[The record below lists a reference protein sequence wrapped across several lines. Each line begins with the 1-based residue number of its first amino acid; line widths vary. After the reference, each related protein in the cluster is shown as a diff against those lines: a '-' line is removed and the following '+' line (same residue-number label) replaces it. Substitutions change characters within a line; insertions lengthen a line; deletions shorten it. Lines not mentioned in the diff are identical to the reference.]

1 MRLFKESLTD
11 FLALCVTVLI
21 LVTGFRAI
29 YLIAILSVN
38 GHITYF
44 NRFLTKITDNPKMW
58 IKLQQIKTVLEDP
71 EKKKQMHMRYLSL
84 KHCIWLAFIE
94 WILDL
99 WVLPFIV
106 TYMVCLPWRI
116 NELFAL
122 AVTQYDSV
130 PA

>member
-44 NRFLTKITDNPKMW
+44 NKFLTKITDNPKMW
-58 IKLQQIKTVLEDP
+58 IKLQ
-71 EKKKQMHMRYLSL
+71 
-84 KHCIWLAFIE
+84 
-94 WILDL
+94 
-99 WVLPFIV
+99 
-106 TYMVCLPWRI
+106 
-116 NELFAL
+116 
-122 AVTQYDSV
+122 
-130 PA
+130 